1 MIIKFLFKF
10 FFIKLGVKIKIL
22 IKKQIKII
30 GTRFRRERERFN
42 LFIYEFAFINST
54 NKLKKM

>member
-30 GTRFRRERERFN
+30 GTRFRRERERGSIYLFMN
-42 LFIYEFAFINST
+42 LHLLIVLIN
-54 NKLKKM
+54 

>member
-1 MIIKFLFKF
+1 MYDYSI